1 MNTINHDSISE
12 AIKELN
18 KVGNINLAKKLER
31 ILKYN
36 EIKKPELHNKKDD
49 KTTSH
54 YKVNLTYDELETIKD
69 LFLDLEV
76 ASLTIDGEAGAYTEK
91 YVTLLDNW
99 STISDDSD
107 L

>member
-1 MNTINHDSISE
+1 MNTINHYSISE

-18 KVGNINLAKKLER
+18 KVGNINLVKKLER

-36 EIKKPELHNKKDD
+36 EIKKPKLHNKKDD

-99 STISDDSD
+99 SIISDDSD

>member
-36 EIKKPELHNKKDD
+36 EIKKRVGNNSDSLYIYPQREYY
-49 KTTSH
+49 SA
-54 YKVNLTYDELETIKD
+54 
-69 LFLDLEV
+69 
-76 ASLTIDGEAGAYTEK
+76 ASVKRL
-91 YVTLLDNW
+91 
-99 STISDDSD
+99 
-107 L
+107 